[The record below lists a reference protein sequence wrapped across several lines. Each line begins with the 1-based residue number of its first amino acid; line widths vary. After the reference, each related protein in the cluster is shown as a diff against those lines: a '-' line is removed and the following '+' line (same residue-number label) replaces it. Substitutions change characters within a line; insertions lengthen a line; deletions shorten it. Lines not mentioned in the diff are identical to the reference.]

1 MSIKR
6 FAIFYDRAAKT
17 KGSEEALIALW
28 PTVLSTDELTDIPDD
43 RWLSHMTKC
52 VFRAGFVWRVIEQ
65 KWPGFEAAFS
75 GFNPQGMAHLS
86 DERLEQIAQ
95 DERIVRNAQKVMTVR
110 HNAQFMLDIAA
121 EHGSFAEFIAAW
133 PGDDIV
139 GLWALLKKR
148 GSRLGG
154 NTSAMILRGMGKD
167 TFVLSN
173 DVCAALQAANVIER
187 PNPSSQAEM
196 RAIQAAFNQWAE
208 ESGLALS
215 AISRTLAASVG

>member
-1 MSIKR
+1 MK
-6 FAIFYDRAAKT
+6 FADFYKQAVKV
-17 KGSEEALIALW
+17 KGGEAELKALW
-28 PTVLSTDELTDIPDD
+28 PQALPADELADIPDD

-65 KWPGFEAAFS
+65 KWPGFEDAFS

-86 DERLEQIAQ
+86 DERLAEIAQ
-95 DERIVRNAQKVMTVR
+95 DERIVRNAQKVNTVR
-110 HNAQFMLDIAA
+110 DNAIFVLDIAA
-121 EHGSFAEFIAAW
+121 EHGSFAEFIAHW
-133 PGDDIV
+133 PNDDIV

-148 GSRLGG
+148 GKRLGG

-173 DVCAALQAANVIER
+173 DVCAALQKAEVIAR

-196 RAIQAAFNQWAE
+196 KAIQAAFNQWQQ
-208 ESGLALS
+208 ESGLKLCE
-215 AISRTLAASVG
+215 ISRTLAASIG